1 MISYVQLIC
10 EPNNVE
16 LTVMQHIA
24 LITSSLH
31 TLNLSAFCRQPR
43 SSHLLIL
50 SVFCCCG
57 VVSRRW
63 HTGTESYSSTH
74 SYPWH

>member
-50 SVFCCCG
+50 SVFFLWCLSRCG
-57 VVSRRW
+57 N
-63 HTGTESYSSTH
+63 TGRERYGTTH